1 MIKSDMLD
9 YIAKS
14 KNLLNTRTWYLED
27 ETEELFDNL
36 IGKWKRDKNISLI
49 EERAKVGVYD
59 DAATKSQPCST
70 TNEEP
75 DGIVW

>member
-14 KNLLNTRTWYLED
+14 RKLLGTHTWYLED
-27 ETEELFDNL
+27 ETEELLNNL
-36 IGKWKRDKNISLI
+36 IGKWKREK
-49 EERAKVGVYD
+49 ED
-59 DAATKSQPCST
+59 DATTKSKLCST
-70 TNEEP
+70 TNKVPEKEP

>member
-14 KNLLNTRTWYLED
+14 RKLLGTHTWYLED
-27 ETEELFDNL
+27 ETEELLDNL
-36 IGKWKRDKNISLI
+36 IGKWKRKK
-49 EERAKVGVYD
+49 ED
-59 DAATKSQPCST
+59 DVATKSKSCST
-70 TNEEP
+70 ANEEP